1 MSFSLIVYDFDGI
14 MTDNRH
20 LVLED
25 GREGVFVSRSD
36 GWAVARI
43 RELGIPQVII
53 STEENA
59 VVAARARKLKIE
71 PNHAGEL
78 LFDLVVAARARK
90 LKIEAIHG
98 VGDKA
103 AVLTDYAARHGIDL
117 AHAAFLGNDVN
128 DLPAMR
134 LVGLRVAPSDSHP
147 DVLAIADMV
156 LKARGGEH
164 AVREFYE
171 TRILPVAGS

>member
-1 MSFSLIVYDFDGI
+1 MPVIASSFSLIVYDFDGV

-71 PNHAGEL
+71 
-78 LFDLVVAARARK
+78 
-90 LKIEAIHG
+90 AIHG

-117 AHAAFLGNDVN
+117 AQVAFLGNDVN